1 MTRVVTLT
9 LNPARLPDEVS
20 AVTTQLA
27 SVEPVFKADKPAAPS
42 ASRGD
47 VRLRTLGSGVRLP
60 DNAVSSE
67 TTE

>member
-1 MTRVVTLT
+1 M
-9 LNPARLPDEVS
+9 S

-27 SVEPVFKADKPAAPS
+27 SPEPVFKTDKAGAPS
-42 ASRGD
+42 ASSGD
-47 VRLRTLGSGVRLP
+47 LRLRTLGSGVRLP